1 MAMTTVGIIGGSD
14 PQLNDLV
21 RACGMRPV
29 PLEGEHLLAKSG
41 VVETPEA
48 LLVDL
53 RADRQLLAIVPAI
66 KRRFPG
72 MGVAVIAL
80 SLDPALMLEAMRAGV
95 TECVTEPLTQASIEA
110 AIGQVTVHRAT
121 AFEGRVFA
129 VVGAKGGVGTTTIAV
144 NLAEAFAQ
152 ANSSALLIDLHAAN
166 GDAGVFLGVE
176 PKFTVTDAV
185 ENTHRLDEAFFRG
198 LVVHTRSGLDL
209 LASSPRLAAAH
220 LDPQR
225 VRTIIEFALHHY
237 PAVVLDVPRMDGP
250 ILDALDIC
258 TLILV
263 VVNHEL
269 PTIRSA
275 FRFVSRLRQRYGDEH
290 VAVVVNRSDNQS
302 EISLADIEKAVGAR
316 IRHAFPN
323 DYKQAV
329 LAVNRGEPLA
339 QSTQGRLASSFHA
352 LARDLNGQGKKPV
365 VAEEPS
371 GLFGWLTPRRSS
383 A

>member
-1 MAMTTVGIIGGSD
+1 MGIAI
-14 PQLNDLV
+14 
-21 RACGMRPV
+21 
-29 PLEGEHLLAKSG
+29 LA
-41 VVETPEA
+41 P
-48 LLVDL
+48 
-53 RADRQLLAIVPAI
+53 
-66 KRRFPG
+66 
-72 MGVAVIAL
+72 
-80 SLDPALMLEAMRAGV
+80 SLDPTLMLEAMRAGV
-95 TECVTEPLTQASIEA
+95 TECITDPLTQASIESAISHVVVQRA
-110 AIGQVTVHRAT
+110 ATV
-121 AFEGRVFA
+121 EGRVFA

-144 NLAEAFAQ
+144 NLAEALAQ
-152 ANSSALLIDLHAAN
+152 ASSSALLVDLHAAN

-198 LVVHTRSGLDL
+198 LVAHTRSGLDL
-209 LASSPRLAAAH
+209 LASSPRLAAGH

-225 VRTIIEFALHHY
+225 VRTIIEFAVRYY

-250 ILDALDIC
+250 ILDALDVAA
-258 TLILV
+258 LILV

-275 FRFVSRLRQRYGDEH
+275 FRFVARLRQRYGDDR
-290 VAVVVNRSDNQS
+290 VAVVVNRSDNQA
-302 EISLADIEKAVGAR
+302 EISVSDIEKAVGAR

-352 LARDLNGQGKKPV
+352 LARDLNGQSKKAAA
-365 VAEEPS
+365 AEES
-371 GLFGWLTPRRSS
+371 NRLFGWLTPRRSS
-383 A
+383 D